1 MTWTLTMENIA
12 GIRTADVTVQPG
24 VNAVRAS
31 NWQGKSSL
39 LAAIRA
45 VTGVS
50 TPLSEGAESG
60 FVSLETEDT
69 STSIHLYRQNRQINQ
84 EGTPYLA
91 DEYDRVRGE
100 LFAFLDERNP
110 IRQAVRNDDPLEDLL
125 TRPLNFENIDERI
138 ADRKRERGQVET
150 ELEQAEQAANKLPT
164 LEERKN
170 SIENDLQERRRQRDE
185 LPTTDVDASETKRDE
200 LSGARAERNRLE
212 KRLERLEQTLKRA
225 REKRI
230 DRQEELDDLEVD
242 PDSDL
247 ETDLTTER
255 QELRNREREIELLQ
269 SVYESNKRILDE
281 NHLDLLTDI
290 SHELFGDSAACWVCG
305 QDATY
310 KDFEAQLDALSEQI
324 ETLRSD
330 AAEHR
335 ERVEALEERHKEHR
349 RAERRQSE
357 LKSEIQTL
365 KETVSEHE
373 DSVAHATEQ
382 LKELTGRI
390 ETLEDDVEQ
399 IDDERTNI
407 ESDIRYLEAEI
418 KDVQEEIE
426 RTEAEA
432 SHREALNEE
441 RNRLSDE
448 ITQLRARKEE
458 TKQRIR
464 DEFKAEMNEIIPRF
478 EVGFETA
485 RLTSDFELIIAR
497 EGREASLDALS
508 EGEVEL
514 LGIIV
519 ALAGYEAF
527 EVADAI
533 PILTLDQLGSI
544 ATDNL
549 EMLVEYV
556 SGRANYL
563 MLTAFP
569 EDTSF
574 DGHEIDPASW
584 TVISDDLTTEA
595 AS

>member
-1 MTWTLTMENIA
+1 MTWTLTIENIA
-12 GIRTADVTVQPG
+12 GIRTADVTVQPN

-45 VTGVS
+45 VMGVS

-60 FVSLETEDT
+60 FVTLETEDT
-69 STSIHLYRQNRQINQ
+69 STSVHLHRRNGRINR

-125 TRPLNFENIDERI
+125 TRPLDFENIDEKI
-138 ADRKRERGQVET
+138 ADRKHERKQVEA
-150 ELEQAEQAANKLPT
+150 ELERAEQAADKLPK
-164 LEERKN
+164 LEERKT
-170 SIENDLQERRRQRDE
+170 SLENDLQDRRQQRDE
-185 LPTTDVDASETKRDE
+185 LPTADAGTSETKRDE
-200 LSGARAERNRLE
+200 LSSARAERDRLE
-212 KRLERLEQTLKRA
+212 QRLERLERTLERA
-225 REKRI
+225 REKLA
-230 DRQEELDDLEVD
+230 DRQNELDELEVD
-242 PDSDL
+242 SDVDL
-247 ETDLTTER
+247 EADLAAER

-269 SVYESNKRILDE
+269 SVYESNKQVLDE
-281 NHLDLLTDI
+281 NRLDLLTDV
-290 SHELFGDSAACWVCG
+290 SHEVLEDTAVCWVCG
-305 QDATY
+305 KDATRE
-310 KDFEAQLDALSEQI
+310 DFETQLDTLSERI
-324 ETLRSD
+324 KTLRSD
-330 AAEHR
+330 ATEHR
-335 ERVEALEERHKEHR
+335 ERVEALEERHDEHR
-349 RAERRQSE
+349 RAERRQSDLE
-357 LKSEIQTL
+357 TEIRTL

-373 DSVAHATEQ
+373 DSVERVTKQ
-382 LKELTGRI
+382 LEELSDRV
-390 ETLEDDVEQ
+390 EVLEGDVEQ
-399 IDDERTNI
+399 IDDERTDIEGNI
-407 ESDIRYLEAEI
+407 KYLEAELGDI
-418 KDVQEEIE
+418 RSEIE
-426 RTEAEA
+426 EVEAEA
-432 SHREALNEE
+432 ARRETLSEE
-441 RNRLSDE
+441 RDRLADE
-448 ITQLRARKEE
+448 ITQLRTRKAE

-464 DEFKAEMNEIIPRF
+464 DAFEAEMTEIIPRF
-478 EVGFETA
+478 EVGFEAA

-527 EVADAI
+527 EVADAV

-549 EMLVEYV
+549 RMLVEYV
-556 SGRANYL
+556 SERAEYL

-574 DGHEIDPASW
+574 DGHEIDPGPWS
-584 TVISDDLTTEA
+584 VISDDLTTEA